1 MRTFKVGPFLPIGE
15 GGFILSTTSPR
26 IPSTYGYNREVT
38 VLAESLGMDFV
49 FSMIKYRGIG
59 VASDFWH
66 HWLGV
71 VHAHGRPRRVH
82 EEGSF
87 DR

>member
-26 IPSTYGYNREVT
+26 IPATYGYNREVT
-38 VLAESLGMDFV
+38 TLAESLGMDFV

-59 VASDFWH
+59 VQ
-66 HWLGV
+66 L
-71 VHAHGRPRRVH
+71 
-82 EEGSF
+82 
-87 DR
+87 